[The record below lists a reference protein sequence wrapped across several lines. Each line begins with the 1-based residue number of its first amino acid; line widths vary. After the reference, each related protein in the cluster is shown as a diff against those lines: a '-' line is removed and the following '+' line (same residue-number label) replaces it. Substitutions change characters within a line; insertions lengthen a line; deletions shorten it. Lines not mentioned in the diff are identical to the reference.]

1 MGLATPT
8 PEQHNCDTCIISQ
21 LKDESISLPSLQ
33 FVGEFA
39 PHALTHH
46 LADGRMSMIA
56 VPPPYPT
63 LPAPPTLFTCPC
75 PNLSD

>member
-39 PHALTHH
+39 PHALQ
-46 LADGRMSMIA
+46 LAMILTAREERHRRRSMS
-56 VPPPYPT
+56 VT
-63 LPAPPTLFTCPC
+63 
-75 PNLSD
+75 D